1 MTTSPRPTTS
11 VVRKAGRPLVPTC
24 EVATGFW
31 SRFFGL
37 MGRRGLAAE
46 HGLYFPRCNA
56 IHTFFMRFPIDV
68 VYLDATLTVV
78 DVDRALAPWRLGK
91 PRWKAK
97 HVLELPAGRA
107 AHLGIAVGDRLE
119 VGA

>member
-1 MTTSPRPTTS
+1 MTTTERPTTS
-11 VVRKAGRPLVPTC
+11 VVRRAGQPLVPNC
-24 EVATGFW
+24 EVATSFW
-31 SRFFGL
+31 SRFVGL
-37 MGRRGLAAE
+37 MGRRSLARE
-46 HGLYFPRCNA
+46 RGLYFPRCNA

-68 VYLDATLTVV
+68 VYLDSSLVVV
-78 DVDRALAPWRLGK
+78 DVDRSLVPWRLGK

-107 AHLGIAVGDRLE
+107 ADLGIAVGDRLE